1 VSVASYDPYPKAF
14 PQAAPEAVRKV
25 SAEVK
30 DLVGPDFAVVI
41 ISFEDDVKAIG
52 QDPVLSKA
60 RLIGAESMA
69 FSPILIQEAGDV
81 MVRGRMVGTANY
93 YAGVSRVF
101 IGSLRRSAAQSR

>member
-1 VSVASYDPYPKAF
+1 
-14 PQAAPEAVRKV
+14 VRKV

-41 ISFEDDVKAIG
+41 VSFEDDGIVVLKAIG

-60 RLIGAESMA
+60 RLIGTEGMA
-69 FSPILIQEAGDV
+69 LSPILIQEAGDV

-93 YAGVSRVF
+93 YAGVSRV
-101 IGSLRRSAAQSR
+101 L